1 MLGAYV
7 SVLPLVGHMHASAQ
21 RIDDDGR
28 ARTRV
33 RCRAAKATG
42 RGGGV
47 ARSRASALAEW
58 LGTRMRGGIARG
70 IQRSPRFHLEVV
82 RFKSRGGISGGI
94 SDARLNLGRDLGCE
108 AESRAGSRVRGGM
121 SGGISDARRNLGRD
135 LGCEAES
142 CTGSRVCGGISVG
155 ISEVRWHRTRNLVP
169 SLNMRGGVS
178 ALRDCPSPYDASRG
192 TKRLGRR
199 EGGKPGWGG
208 LGTRSSGPLRESAR
222 ASRGVSTIR
231 PAPRRASERPPAR
244 PRQDGAAVMRTF
256 ASTYLLRHTA
266 VLFFAILICAIAEDG
281 RSDPTL
287 RGGSEC
293 AAPV

>member
-47 ARSRASALAEW
+47 ALSRASALAER
-58 LGTRMRGGIARG
+58 LETRMRAGIARG

-192 TKRLGRR
+192 TNRLGRR
-199 EGGKPGWGG
+199 ERKAGVTCLGASPGIGPSLQGG
-208 LGTRSSGPLRESAR
+208 
-222 ASRGVSTIR
+222 
-231 PAPRRASERPPAR
+231 
-244 PRQDGAAVMRTF
+244 
-256 ASTYLLRHTA
+256 
-266 VLFFAILICAIAEDG
+266 
-281 RSDPTL
+281 
-287 RGGSEC
+287 
-293 AAPV
+293 

>member
-47 ARSRASALAEW
+47 ALSRASALAER
-58 LGTRMRGGIARG
+58 LETRMRGGIARG
-70 IQRSPRFHLEVV
+70 IQDHRDSI
-82 RFKSRGGISGGI
+82 SRLFASN
-94 SDARLNLGRDLGCE
+94 RE
-108 AESRAGSRVRGGM
+108 AE
-121 SGGISDARRNLGRD
+121 
-135 LGCEAES
+135 
-142 CTGSRVCGGISVG
+142 SRVCGGISVG